1 MSCRPNCYLFCRLGS
16 SSSSSKELR
25 FGRIKENFDQKTQ
38 SCCHRDCSAVIGDLD
53 SSDEKRNVQEQLR
66 SLKRRCAKLE
76 RKLQEKE
83 AEIQSMQDQQQL
95 RFSQLMHETMRNL
108 RFLET
113 HQCRPK
119 ASDWP
124 LSHSVMSGMAHER
137 RDADVQIYEYEK
149 QIAELY
155 EEHQQEKRKH
165 EVLVK
170 CLRDH
175 KHAKAK
181 LVKACKHIKQELQAV
196 KDSGLSQMLVDIEAK
211 CDALEKE
218 NAQITEKLLA
228 ERLLRE
234 KLEAEQ
240 SIITKKLEDMIS
252 QSTKWE
258 GIVTRK
264 NERLQQLRDQICEHQ
279 LTIDNLKADLRLG
292 DRLPN
297 HHHEENVKEITRL
310 KHIIRVEKAAFDESS
325 KHISKVAAENDI
337 YRQQLAT
344 KNENVLSR
352 ERGASWAAQDTL
364 DRMLFQV
371 GLIKSKLSALTKV
384 VKAYKTTN
392 SMNIGI
398 LNEGNW
404 FQESYP
410 HGENSRSCEE
420 CAMQLAE
427 GVSEAACCLSE
438 LQDVVEDTCARLT
451 GSSCVLQ

>member
-1 MSCRPNCYLFCRLGS
+1 MSNVLPTELLPLLLGS

-165 EVLVK
+165 E
-170 CLRDH
+170 
-175 KHAKAK
+175 
-181 LVKACKHIKQELQAV
+181 ELQAV

-352 ERGASWAAQDTL
+352 ERGASCAAQDTL
-364 DRMLFQV
+364 DRMLFQ
-371 GLIKSKLSALTKV
+371 LSALTKV

>member
-1 MSCRPNCYLFCRLGS
+1 MSNVLPTELLPLLLGS

-165 EVLVK
+165 EVNF
-170 CLRDH
+170 
-175 KHAKAK
+175 
-181 LVKACKHIKQELQAV
+181 KQ
-196 KDSGLSQMLVDIEAK
+196 
-211 CDALEKE
+211 
-218 NAQITEKLLA
+218 
-228 ERLLRE
+228 
-234 KLEAEQ
+234 
-240 SIITKKLEDMIS
+240 
-252 QSTKWE
+252 
-258 GIVTRK
+258 
-264 NERLQQLRDQICEHQ
+264 
-279 LTIDNLKADLRLG
+279 
-292 DRLPN
+292 
-297 HHHEENVKEITRL
+297 
-310 KHIIRVEKAAFDESS
+310 
-325 KHISKVAAENDI
+325 
-337 YRQQLAT
+337 
-344 KNENVLSR
+344 
-352 ERGASWAAQDTL
+352 
-364 DRMLFQV
+364 
-371 GLIKSKLSALTKV
+371 
-384 VKAYKTTN
+384 
-392 SMNIGI
+392 
-398 LNEGNW
+398 
-404 FQESYP
+404 
-410 HGENSRSCEE
+410 
-420 CAMQLAE
+420 
-427 GVSEAACCLSE
+427 
-438 LQDVVEDTCARLT
+438 
-451 GSSCVLQ
+451 